1 MNNHNNLIPLYD
13 IFKENEIF
21 DRKKYNNI
29 TELCLVNLFQIIY
42 L

>member
-21 DRKKYNNI
+21 DRKKYNNLKSI
-29 TELCLVNLFQIIY
+29 TLNFV
-42 L
+42 